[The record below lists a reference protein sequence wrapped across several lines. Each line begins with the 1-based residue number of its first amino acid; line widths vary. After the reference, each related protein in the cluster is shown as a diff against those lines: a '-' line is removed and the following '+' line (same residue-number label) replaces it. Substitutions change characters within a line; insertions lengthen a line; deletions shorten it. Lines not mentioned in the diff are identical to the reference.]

1 MSNDKTMNPEQPL
14 HTENPVIVG
23 LDIGTTKIAAIAGR
37 KNQYGKLEILGFGKA
52 DSSGVNH
59 GMVLNIEECIR
70 SIGVAL
76 EDCMASN
83 PNLTIKEVYVGIAG
97 HHIKSL
103 QTRGDRILANI
114 EEEIRKEDI
123 DALLKDQYKTFI
135 PQGDQIID
143 IIPQDFTV
151 DTLEGLSLPEVI
163 GMTGI
168 KIGAN
173 FHIVTGDKTAIRNIH
188 RCVTRSGLATKDLVL
203 QPLASAAAVMCQEDF
218 ESGVA
223 IVDIGGGTTD
233 LAVFHEGMLKHTAVI
248 PIAGVNITNDI
259 RQGLGVLRSQAE
271 LMKVQFGMALA
282 DQAQSNA
289 FITIPGLKGQQ
300 PKEISAKNLANIIQ
314 ARMEEIL
321 EYVVY
326 HLKQLNLLDKLHGG
340 IILTGG
346 GSQLKHLIQ
355 LSEYK
360 TGLSARIGLPNEHLA
375 SGYKKELM
383 LPMYATCIGLIL
395 RGYDDFE
402 NNRLRF
408 ISNNSED
415 SFDTNKE
422 TTGQFVEMTK
432 TFELSAEELLRKE
445 FGDSGRSASDDQANN
460 NNHSSPP
467 VEPTMTSNFTT
478 PDLFSQPE
486 AQHPEQESNEV
497 KQEKT
502 LKRKQLIR
510 NVFGAV
516 KGRVLYW
523 FENVD
528 DEKLDQ
534 PPNE

>member
-1 MSNDKTMNPEQPL
+1 MSNEHDIKN
-14 HTENPVIVG
+14 ENPVIVG

-37 KNQYGKLEILGFGKA
+37 KNKFGKLEILGFGKA

-76 EDCMASN
+76 QDCLASN
-83 PNLTIKEVYVGIAG
+83 PNLNIKEVYVGIAG

-103 QTRGDRILANI
+103 QTRGDRVLANI
-114 EEEIRKEDI
+114 EEEIRREDI
-123 DALLKDQYKTFI
+123 EALIKDQYKTFI

-151 DTLEGLSLPEVI
+151 DALAGLTMPQVI

-188 RCVTRSGLATKDLVL
+188 RCVTRSNLTTKDLVL
-203 QPLASAAAVMCQEDF
+203 QPLASAAAVMCPEDF

-259 RQGLGVLRSQAE
+259 RQGLGVLRTQAE

-282 DQAQSNA
+282 DHAQSNA

-300 PKEISAKNLANIIQ
+300 PKEISAKNLASIIQ

-326 HLKQLNLLDKLHGG
+326 HLNQLNLLDKLHGG

-346 GSQLKHLIQ
+346 GSQLKHLLQ
-355 LSEYK
+355 LTEYK
-360 TGLSARIGLPNEHLA
+360 TGLPSRIGFPNEHLA
-375 SGYKKELM
+375 AGYHKELM

-402 NNRLRF
+402 NNRMKF
-408 ISNNSED
+408 SSTNTEENFDKKEDEVVSTSEEDKQSN
-415 SFDTNKE
+415 
-422 TTGQFVEMTK
+422 
-432 TFELSAEELLRKE
+432 ELSAEDILKE
-445 FGDSGRSASDDQANN
+445 TFGDTAASPNLFI
-460 NNHSSPP
+460 SEPSP
-467 VEPTMTSNFTT
+467 EPAITSNYPSNSLFDMAT
-478 PDLFSQPE
+478 PSIPE
-486 AQHPEQESNEV
+486 PEQNEV
-497 KQEKT
+497 RAEKT
-502 LKRKQLIR
+502 ERRKLLIK
-510 NVFGAV
+510 NVFGSV
-516 KGRVLYW
+516 KNKVLYW

-534 PPNE
+534 